1 MKNPSIATPLLIS
14 LLTASHSSASH
25 TQSMCFDA
33 LIHLPPTLNSFDV
46 VGSLLRDRT
55 PMMLGTIGTP
65 VTVGEAIRS
74 ETLGYFLHECISW
87 LDKAEIEEREGLVSE
102 DIFAKGVQNVRNF
115 SPPNSSV
122 TKPSWVCSSAGFITR
137 LSSCPF
143 WTLQLRTGLTPSR

>member
-1 MKNPSIATPLLIS
+1 
-14 LLTASHSSASH
+14 
-25 TQSMCFDA
+25 MCFDA

-55 PMMLGTIGTP
+55 PVTLGAAGSLA
-65 VTVGEAIRS
+65 TVGEAVRS

-102 DIFAKGVQNVRNF
+102 DIFAKGVQNVRNL
-115 SPPNSSV
+115 SPPTSSI
-122 TKPSWVCSSAGFITR
+122 TKPSWVCSSVDFITR

-143 WTLQLRTGLTPSR
+143 WILQLRTESTLSR